1 MRQMSP
7 SCLKY
12 LLLSC
17 LLGLAFI
24 APAEVPVADSS
35 RQAPLA
41 IEQDYLEEISR
52 LESLKGAYHPQLANT
67 HAQLGAWYQEQGEAL
82 KAIDFFERALHVT
95 KVNHGLESFEQAQ
108 LVEQLIESYSKVQD
122 WRKVAEKLHYLLWLY
137 RRNLSSTDDRLLAIM
152 QRVGNWYR
160 QAYYLHQGGEAL
172 AFLVQADD
180 LVDESL
186 ALVEAQSGAHSR
198 QLTSLRHLS
207 STINAQIARD
217 VKDVFKMSH
226 RDIRQAMIP
235 NKRGNPYMNEIA
247 VREYYFEQSF
257 YKGRRALQK
266 VIDVYKA
273 GLPETALDY
282 AQALAYQGDFYLS
295 LNRKWNAM
303 KNYNM
308 AYDALLEHDADEE
321 DISGIFGEPVR
332 VKPFTIPGY
341 ELSQLPGLNYVE
353 VLFDVPSNGWPTNIR
368 VMASQPEADSKLWA
382 RGKRVLSATRYRP
395 RFEKGKPVA
404 SENISLKHQF
414 RK

>member
-1 MRQMSP
+1 MTFSDLQPLRIA
-7 SCLKY
+7 
-12 LLLSC
+12 C
-17 LLGLAFI
+17 LLCLAI
-24 APAEVPVADSS
+24 TAQAEVAEEESAGAQLDVN
-35 RQAPLA
+35 
-41 IEQDYLEEISR
+41 IEQDHLAEISR
-52 LESLKGAYHPQLANT
+52 LEALEGAYHPQLVDRLG
-67 HAQLGAWYQEQGEAL
+67 QLGAWYQQQGEMLQAVDTL
-82 KAIDFFERALHVT
+82 ERALHVS
-95 KVNHGLESFEQAQ
+95 KVNHGLENFSQAAI
-108 LVEQLIESYSKVQD
+108 VEQLIESYSKLRD
-122 WRKVAEKLHYLLWLY
+122 WKKLAEKLHYLLWLH
-137 RRNLSSTDDRLLAIM
+137 RRNLENNDDRLLAIM

-160 QAYYLHQGGEAL
+160 EAYYFHEGGEAL

-180 LVDESL
+180 LVDESI
-186 ALVEAQSGAHSR
+186 ALVEAHSGSQAR
-198 QLTSLRHLS
+198 QLTGLRHLS

-226 RDIRQAMIP
+226 RDIRRAMIP
-235 NKRGNPYMNEIA
+235 NNRGNPYMNEIA

-266 VIDVYKA
+266 VIDAHQA
-273 GLPETALDY
+273 GLPDTAVDY

-303 KNYNM
+303 KNYNL
-308 AYDALLEHDADEE
+308 AYDTLLEHGAEE
-321 DISGIFGEPVR
+321 AEILAIFGEPVR

-341 ELSQLPGLNYVE
+341 ELSDAPGHRFVE

-368 VMASQPEADSKLWA
+368 VIASEPIADSKLQA

-395 RFEKGKPVA
+395 RFERGKPVA